1 MTLRLHPGR
10 WNNENTVIEGMITE
24 AIRIYSQ
31 DLYYIPRSL
40 VAKNDI
46 LGEDR
51 LSEFKTAY
59 PIPMYMENSDNGFE
73 GQGAFVSKFGL
84 QMEQMATLTVAKRE
98 WNKLVGKY
106 GNTVLPNRPA
116 EGDLIYYPLTKGLFE
131 INFVQHANPF
141 YQVGQLYV
149 YQLTV
154 ELFRYA
160 SEKIATDIPDI
171 DVFESLKTHSTTSV
185 VNGQTVN
192 NSADTPNSFGDSD
205 KFDTAAVGKVFDT
218 NNPFGN
224 N

>member
-1 MTLRLHPGR
+1 MTLRLHPGT
-10 WNNENTVIEGMITE
+10 WNNENTVIEKMIAE
-24 AIRIYSQ
+24 AIRMYSQ

-40 VAKNDI
+40 VAKDDI

-98 WNKLVGKY
+98 WNKLVGKF
-106 GNTVLPNRPA
+106 GDTIIPTRPC

-131 INFVQHANPF
+131 INFVQHAMPF
-141 YQVGQLYV
+141 YQAGQLYV

-154 ELFRYA
+154 ELFRYS
-160 SEKIATDIPDI
+160 SEKIDTNIPDI
-171 DVFESLKTHSTTSV
+171 DVFESLKTNATPF
-185 VNGQTVN
+185 NGVTRSPDV
-192 NSADTPNSFGDSD
+192 ADSFGDSD
-205 KFDTAAVGKVFDT
+205 KFDEAAVGNVFDT